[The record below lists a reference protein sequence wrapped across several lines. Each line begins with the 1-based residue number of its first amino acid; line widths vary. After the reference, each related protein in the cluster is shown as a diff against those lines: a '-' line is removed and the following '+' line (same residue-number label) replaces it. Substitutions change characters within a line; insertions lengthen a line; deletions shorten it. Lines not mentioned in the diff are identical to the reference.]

1 MLLIRSSAPRAVVI
15 SPSHRVYLFF
25 PSKQSTIPS
34 VASTNPHS
42 TQPDFQALVSSHA
55 PKRAMSTTI
64 SSDVL
69 RENIFLF
76 VPNLIGYA
84 RVLLLIVSCYFMPF
98 CYLKASILY
107 GLSAFLDAFDGYAAR
122 RLNQS
127 TKFGAILDQIT
138 DRCGLLALL
147 STLITFYP
155 KYAFYFQLSMLLDIS
170 SHWIHIWS
178 SLMKGKT
185 SHKFIDPSE
194 NVILKHYYTS
204 RSILFAF
211 CAANEM
217 FYGGMYILHF
227 TEGPAL
233 TILDKSIGVI
243 RLMTYISA
251 PVSIVKSFISIIQLL
266 AACANVGII
275 DTVDRVNE
283 RASRSK

>member
-1 MLLIRSSAPRAVVI
+1 MLTQWSTNCNFWIPLA
-15 SPSHRVYLFF
+15 F
-25 PSKQSTIPS
+25 KSTIPTLALIS
-34 VASTNPHS
+34 LLLDCFQ
-42 TQPDFQALVSSHA
+42 TQSNL
-55 PKRAMSTTI
+55 PKAMSTTI
-64 SSDVL
+64 TSDVL

-84 RVLLLIVSCYFMPF
+84 RVVLLLISCYFMPF
-98 CYLKASILY
+98 CYIKASILY
-107 GLSAFLDAFDGYAAR
+107 ALSALLDAFDGYAAR

-127 TKFGAILDQIT
+127 TKFGAILDQLT

-147 STLITFYP
+147 STLVTFYP
-155 KYAFYFQLSMLLDIS
+155 KYAFYFQMSMLLDIS

-194 NVILKHYYTS
+194 NVILKYYYTS

-217 FYGGMYILHF
+217 FYGGLYILHF
-227 TEGPAL
+227 TEGPL
-233 TILDKSIGVI
+233 LSFSGNSIGLI

-251 PVSIVKSFISIIQLL
+251 PISIVKSFISCIQLF

-275 DTVDRVNE
+275 DTVDQVNE
-283 RASRSK
+283 RASRNK